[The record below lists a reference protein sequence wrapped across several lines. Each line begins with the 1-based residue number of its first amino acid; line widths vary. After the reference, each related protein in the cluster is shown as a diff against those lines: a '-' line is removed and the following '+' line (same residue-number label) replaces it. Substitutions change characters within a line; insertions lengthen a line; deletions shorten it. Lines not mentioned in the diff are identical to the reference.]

1 MRGLVGRTMRRR
13 VCAASAAVAVTA
25 GLVVAAAPEVAQ
37 AVPSGFTIGSSGP
50 SASRGIASDPASQTY
65 WVADAKATKVYAVD
79 PTGTVAG
86 SVPLPFTPT
95 DIEALQF
102 HAGYLYIGD
111 IGDATASRSHITVYR
126 LNSLT
131 YGQSSSYHA
140 WDFAYPDGPHD
151 AATMMVSPRGNIY
164 IVTRGPSAA
173 VYRAPAVPSTSSVN
187 MLVRVAGAPS
197 WVTDGTFLDDSR
209 VALRTFTSVYV
220 LNAFNWTTTA
230 AAELPAQLDGQ
241 ALTTALGSTTTLV
254 ALGRS
259 TADDVAVPTKLA
271 QVLPAPSVAPS
282 ASASATESP
291 SAGAGSS
298 TSAAASDQGTTTGAA
313 SSNRGTLTALA
324 IALGVAV
331 LAGVVAAVKR

>member
-1 MRGLVGRTMRRR
+1 MRRL
-13 VCAASAAVAVTA
+13 VVAATATVVVTA
-25 GLVVAAAPEVAQ
+25 GLVVGAAPEPAL
-37 AVPSGFTIGSSGP
+37 AVPSGFTIGASGP
-50 SASRGIASDPASQTY
+50 SAPRGIASDAASQTY
-65 WVADAKATKVYAVD
+65 WVADARAAKVYAVG
-79 PTGTVAG
+79 PTGTVVG

-102 HAGYLYIGD
+102 HAGHLYIGD

-126 LNSLT
+126 LNSLS
-131 YGQSSSYHA
+131 YGQSPSYHA

-151 AATMMVSPRGNIY
+151 AATLMVSPRGNIY
-164 IVTRGPSAA
+164 IVTRGASAA

-187 MLVRVAGAPS
+187 TLVRVAGVPS

-220 LNAFNWTTTA
+220 LNAFTWATIA
-230 AAELPAQLDGQ
+230 AAELPAQVDGQ
-241 ALTTALGSTTTLV
+241 ALTTGLGSTTTLV
-254 ALGRS
+254 ALGSS
-259 TADDVAVPTKLA
+259 TADDVAVPTRLA
-271 QVLPAPSVAPS
+271 QLSPAPSVAPAASSSPTASPSVSAGPS
-282 ASASATESP
+282 ASTAASA
-291 SAGAGSS
+291 
-298 TSAAASDQGTTTGAA
+298 QGTTTGAA